1 MGGTRHH
8 VARDEQAAD
17 QGARRAG
24 AGPPPGEGRV
34 NGANRQQPKSLPGL
48 TGPPGCPPF
57 LAFEALIE
65 LPETL
70 LSLLSGLGILAA
82 TIANP

>member
-1 MGGTRHH
+1 M
-8 VARDEQAAD
+8 
-17 QGARRAG
+17 
-24 AGPPPGEGRV
+24 
-34 NGANRQQPKSLPGL
+34 S
-48 TGPPGCPPF
+48 PF

-82 TIANP
+82 IIANP